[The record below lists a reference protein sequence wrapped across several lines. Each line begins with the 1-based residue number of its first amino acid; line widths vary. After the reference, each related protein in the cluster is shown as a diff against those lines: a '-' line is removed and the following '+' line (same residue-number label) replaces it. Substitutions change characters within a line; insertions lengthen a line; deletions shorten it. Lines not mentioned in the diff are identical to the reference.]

1 MGFLDFIFPKYC
13 VNCRKIGA
21 YICPDCFTYL
31 SFDVGE
37 ICLACNRPS
46 INGLTHPYC
55 RGRYVID
62 GAFSSICYKGIAK
75 KLIYS
80 FKYKP
85 YLSDLKKVLTDL
97 FYEGL
102 IQKEAF
108 NKILEESDEFI
119 LVPIPLHASKL
130 KSRGYNQAEILASEL
145 AQRFNFNTQNL
156 LERTKNTRS
165 QVGLKEKERRE
176 NISGAFRIVNHKL
189 SAISNK
195 QVFLVDDVLTT
206 GSTLAEAAKVLKKAG
221 AKKVFGLTLAKD

>member
-1 MGFLDFIFPKYC
+1 MGLLDFIFPKYC
-13 VNCRKIGA
+13 VNCKKIGA
-21 YICPDCFTYL
+21 YICPNCFVYL

-37 ICLACNRPS
+37 ICLVCNRPS

-55 RGRYVID
+55 RGKYVID
-62 GAFSSICYKGIAK
+62 GAFSSIAYKGIAK

-85 YLSDLKKVLTDL
+85 YLSDLRTVLTDL

-108 NKILEESDEFI
+108 NKVLEESDEFI

-130 KSRGYNQAEILASEL
+130 KSRGYNQADILANEL
-145 AQRFNFNTQNL
+145 GQRLKFKVQNL
-156 LERTKNTRS
+156 LERTRGTPS

-176 NISGAFRIVNHKL
+176 NISGAFKIK
-189 SAISNK
+189 SDK
-195 QVFLVDDVLTT
+195 QKEIRDKIFFLVDDVLTT
-206 GSTLAEAAKVLKKAG
+206 GSTLAEAAKVLKKSG
-221 AKKVFGLTLAKD
+221 AKQVFGLTLAKD